1 MTTPPS
7 APYGRLTGRWT
18 DPTGAPARGVVRI
31 APDPDYV
38 AVTLHDGRAM
48 VVRTATVKLDDTGAL
63 AADVVAPG
71 DGVVPAGPWTY
82 TVSVSLSGGWTRTVK
97 AQAVQGQPIDL
108 VAVMGTPG
116 NPGAA
121 DLSARLAALEAR
133 VNGGAGGSGIAGPA
147 GPIGPRGEPGPAGPQ
162 GPAGER
168 GPEGRP
174 GPTGAPGAK
183 GEPGP
188 AGERGPVGPA
198 GPEGPAPDLGA
209 YLRRSDAEDIYATKT
224 ALAAAQLGGGD
235 TSPDL
240 SGYAT
245 KEDLKAIQSTPGPAG
260 PAGERG
266 PAGPPGPAGETGPRG
281 ETGPAGPAGEQG
293 QPGPAG
299 PTGPAGPAGK
309 DGAAGPAGAPGQ
321 RGPQGP
327 AGERGP
333 AGPAGAGADPAEL
346 EAIKKRLDQIEARPP
361 ILVLG
366 REDMVP
372 DGTAPGTII
381 IRKEA

>member
-1 MTTPPS
+1 MAAMTAMDRLERRALCATRAGAELAEEVERAGYYPELVLDTLALS
-7 APYGRLTGRWT
+7 A
-18 DPTGAPARGVVRI
+18 
-31 APDPDYV
+31 
-38 AVTLHDGRAM
+38 
-48 VVRTATVKLDDTGAL
+48 
-63 AADVVAPG
+63 
-71 DGVVPAGPWTY
+71 AGEE
-82 TVSVSLSGGWTRTVK
+82 VEVSLV
-97 AQAVQGQPIDL
+97 QAE
-108 VAVMGTPG
+108 T
-116 NPGAA
+116 
-121 DLSARLAALEAR
+121 
-133 VNGGAGGSGIAGPA
+133 
-147 GPIGPRGEPGPAGPQ
+147 
-162 GPAGER
+162 
-168 GPEGRP
+168 
-174 GPTGAPGAK
+174 TF
-183 GEPGP
+183 
-188 AGERGPVGPA
+188 
-198 GPEGPAPDLGA
+198 
-209 YLRRSDAEDIYATKT
+209 AEDIYATKT